1 MVYDG
6 TLPRATA
13 ACLAWAGLPLPGKR
27 GETSRG
33 EARPTA
39 WRRLGPTPRRGRP
52 GSGAPRPKAT
62 ENSIG
67 RCTTMVAGPL
77 GQYRQLRQT
86 PAPSLCG
93 VDTGPPHE
101 G

>member
-33 EARPTA
+33 E
-39 WRRLGPTPRRGRP
+39 L
-52 GSGAPRPKAT
+52 RPKAT
-62 ENSIG
+62 GNSIG
-67 RCTTMVAGPL
+67 R
-77 GQYRQLRQT
+77 Y
-86 PAPSLCG
+86 
-93 VDTGPPHE
+93 
-101 G
+101 